1 MTLDEEL
8 RMYDREI
15 ERLQKLIAKLNRQE
29 TVGLAGEE
37 TDREIARTQTVVEPR
52 PA

>member
-8 RMYDREI
+8 AIYDREI

-29 TVGLAGEE
+29 TVGLAAQE
-37 TDREIARTQTVVEPR
+37 TGRETARTQTVVEPR
-52 PA
+52 PD